1 MRKNLNILVGV
12 IFFISLFSVSSA
24 FAGSIKV
31 AVVDVNEVVENYQ
44 EFKDGLEK
52 LKTEF
57 IEKQTD
63 LDTRMKALAAKEA
76 DLKKRIAVMDEDKKE
91 ELRNELETEFRKL
104 QSLFNQYQQELSE
117 QEKQL
122 FEKLEQKVL
131 FIVEDIAK
139 NEKYTIVLKKQATLY
154 YDKSLDITKKVQ
166 DRLYRQ

>member
-12 IFFISLFSVSSA
+12 IFIISFFSLSSA

-76 DLKKRIAVMDEDKKE
+76 NLKKQLAVMDETKKE
-91 ELRNELETEFRKL
+91 ELRKELETEFKKL

-139 NEKYTIVLKKQATLY
+139 SEKYSIVLKKQATLY

-166 DRLYRQ
+166 DRLYR

>member
-12 IFFISLFSVSSA
+12 IFIISLFSVSSA

-76 DLKKRIAVMDEDKKE
+76 NLKKQLAVMDETKKE
-91 ELRNELETEFRKL
+91 ELRKELETEFKKL

-139 NEKYTIVLKKQATLY
+139 SEKYTIVLKKQATLY

-166 DRLYRQ
+166 DRLYR

>member
-12 IFFISLFSVSSA
+12 IFFISLFAVSSA

-91 ELRNELETEFRKL
+91 ELRKELETEFRKL

-166 DRLYRQ
+166 DRLYR

>member
-76 DLKKRIAVMDEDKKE
+76 NLKKQLAVMDEAKKE
-91 ELRNELETEFRKL
+91 ELRKELETEFKKL

-166 DRLYRQ
+166 DRLYR

>member
-1 MRKNLNILVGV
+1 MRKNFNILVGV
-12 IFFISLFSVSSA
+12 MFVLSLFSISSA
-24 FAGSIKV
+24 FAGSFKV

-44 EFKDGLEK
+44 EFKDEIEK
-52 LKTEF
+52 LKTDF
-57 IEKQTD
+57 VVKQKD
-63 LDTRMKALAAKEA
+63 LDTRMKALASKEA
-76 DLKKRIAVMDEDKKE
+76 DLKKRIAVMDEAKKE
-91 ELRNELETEFRKL
+91 ELRSELEAEFKKL

-117 QEKQL
+117 QEKQV

-166 DRLYRQ
+166 DRLYR